1 MSLDYYI
8 LDVFTQDQ
16 LAGNPLAVVCGA
28 DSLDTERMQAI
39 AREFNLSE
47 TVFVLA
53 AEHPAHSAR
62 VRIFTPKSELPF
74 AGHPTVGTAI
84 LLAQLKFGAVDTE
97 HDAIIV
103 LEENIGAVRVGVRMI
118 PGGAD
123 YAEFDAPRMP
133 ADGGAPAPED
143 RLAAALGL
151 ATSEIGFENH
161 HPSRFNAGVP
171 FTFVPVEGISAIR
184 RAHVVHVH
192 WEEAFRGDDMMA
204 AFVYCRETVRHN
216 ASFHARMFAPMA
228 GVHEDPATGAAVAA
242 FAGAINRFDRPA
254 DGMGRYEI
262 EQGFEMGRPS
272 EIVLE
277 AEFAGREVTGLRI
290 GGYAVRVA
298 RGVLELE

>member
-1 MSLDYYI
+1 MNLTYYV

-28 DSLDTERMQAI
+28 DGLDTDRMQGI

-47 TVFVLA
+47 TVFVMDP
-53 AEHPAHSAR
+53 EHEAHSAR

-84 LLAQLKFGAVDTE
+84 LLAQLKFGEVSTE
-97 HDAIIV
+97 QDAIIV

-118 PGGAD
+118 PGTAD
-123 YAEFDAPRMP
+123 YAEFDAPRLP
-133 ADGGAPAPED
+133 GDAGATAPED
-143 RLAAALGL
+143 RIAAALGL

-161 HPSRFNAGVP
+161 HPSRFNAGMP
-171 FTFVPVEGISAIR
+171 FTFVPVDGLDAIR
-184 RAHVVHVH
+184 RAHVVHAH
-192 WEEAFRGDDMMA
+192 WEEAFRGDELMA
-204 AFVYCRETVRHN
+204 AFVYCRETVRQR
-216 ASFHARMFAPMA
+216 ASYHARMFAPMM
-228 GVHEDPATGAAVAA
+228 GVPEDPATGSAAAA

-254 DGMGRYEI
+254 DGLNRYEI

-277 AEFAGREVTGLRI
+277 AEVSGRTVTGLRI
-290 GGYAVRVA
+290 GGHAVHVA
-298 RGVLELE
+298 RGELALG